1 MVQRP
6 CPVTCVVLRL
16 LKPFLPFVGSE
27 AQLAEARRLLDCLT
41 DKLHAILAA
50 FEPSGV
56 AMAEDLAARLE
67 AARGRLRTFMK
78 KVAGDAIQYTMGLVK
93 SHLAEADLEPVGD
106 GIPPECSN
114 EEWEAYLAS
123 AKPLA
128 DRITADLDLYFVFIC
143 TEDKWLGCDK
153 NNIYFVL

>member
-6 CPVTCVVLRL
+6 CPVTCVVSRL

-93 SHLAEADLEPVGD
+93 SHYPEVDLETVGD
-106 GIPPECSN
+106 GMVPDTSD
-114 EEWEAYLAS
+114 LAWS
-123 AKPLA
+123 GYFTDARPIA
-128 DRITADLDLYFVFIC
+128 ERVAADLNL
-143 TEDKWLGCDK
+143 
-153 NNIYFVL
+153 